1 MSVELYPDHKAILH
15 FQDSLKVY
23 EIDFLDYLTKFL
35 SADEYAK
42 RHFDIYVKPTLSH
55 SSFDFIVVEP
65 NRRIYIIHT
74 PESMDQYLVGNET
87 FEYFMNQR
95 LHTLSPTLHRRIQRT
110 VKDNQFEKSAQI
122 IKQLYYIYDESL
134 LEDILSLNDDEDFEK
149 IVEDKLSKDIIVG
162 GSDFIEH
169 SQMLTDLF
177 EVPKQSDNRLTGK
190 ETHEA
195 KQTLNPNTNIVDYI
209 PKTLPKDYEEK
220 AQSVSQS
227 KQKFKGPEGSGKT
240 LLLAKRIINCANRLK
255 NSNRI
260 LVISGDITKVNHL
273 KDIITAED
281 GRSLQELGI
290 DISSFQELAAPKK
303 RYQALFVDDAQ
314 FIKSDWFDYLL
325 THYLIDMTDEEDYEY
340 VVMADEDNLP
350 TIPKIHGPFR
360 TLKFDF
366 RRIQKMLNDS
376 REIFLDILG
385 Q

>member
-55 SSFDFIVVEP
+55 SSFDFIVIEP
-65 NRRIYIIHT
+65 GRGIYVIQT
-74 PESMDQYLVGNET
+74 PETVNQYLLGNET
-87 FEYFMNQR
+87 FEYFMKQR
-95 LHTLSPTLHRRIQRT
+95 LHTLSRSLHRRIQRT
-110 VKDNQFEKSAQI
+110 VKDNQFEKSAKI
-122 IKQLYYIYDESL
+122 IKQFHYIYDEHL
-134 LEDILSLNDDEDFEK
+134 LEEIISLDVDEDFLEENSKIK
-149 IVEDKLSKDIIVG
+149 IVTGEDFEQRSELLL
-162 GSDFIEH
+162 E
-169 SQMLTDLF
+169 LF
-177 EVPKQSDNRLTGK
+177 KISENSDNRLTVK
-190 ETHEA
+190 ESRES
-195 KQTLNPNTNIVDYI
+195 KETLNPNTNIEDYI

-240 LLLAKRIINCANRLK
+240 MLLTKRIINCANRIK

-260 LVISGDITKVNHL
+260 LVISGNITKVNDL
-273 KDIITAED
+273 KDLITAED

-303 RYQALFVDDAQ
+303 RYQALFIDDAQ
-314 FIKSDWFDYLL
+314 FIKPDWFEYLIE
-325 THYLIDMTDEEDYEY
+325 HYLVDMADDEDYEY

-350 TIPKIHGPFR
+350 VVPKIHGPFR